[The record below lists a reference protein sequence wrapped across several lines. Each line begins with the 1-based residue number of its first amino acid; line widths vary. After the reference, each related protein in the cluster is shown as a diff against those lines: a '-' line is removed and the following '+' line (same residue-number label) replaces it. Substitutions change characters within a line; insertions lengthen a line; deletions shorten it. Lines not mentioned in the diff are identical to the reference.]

1 MIPVADWEK
10 NLPKDLPP
18 ITIDPTV
25 ALTRPMTIKA
35 YDYWQSA
42 RAGRAMPAR
51 KDIAPQAMRAFVG
64 HVALVELRAGEG
76 GKIDYVMRL
85 AGARIEDAFGA
96 ITGRALP
103 EFMPPRIEARWR
115 MVMDKVIASAAPLRA
130 ASRVS
135 FGGKT
140 WLQAEVVLAP
150 LGDGGTV
157 SMLFGAIEL
166 WPVDANAPA

>member
-64 HVALVELRAGEG
+64 HVALVELR
-76 GKIDYVMRL
+76 